1 MNRIAVDIGGT
12 FTDCMV
18 IHDSKVVQA
27 KALTTHFNLALGFN
41 EAVRNACETLGIAPK
56 ELYRKVESIRYAT
69 TLGTNAIIEQTG
81 PKMGL
86 LMTHGFEGTTSVS
99 RGRGY
104 GEGLDAEANRDLSN
118 ADRPEPLIPL
128 SLIRG
133 VHERVDATGKVI
145 LPLQEDRLRGQI
157 KALMDEGIQVLV
169 VCLAHSTSNPAHEL
183 RIQEIVAEEYP
194 SHQLGAIPVILSHQV
209 SGRKGEY
216 VRASSTIMDAYLHGI
231 MYHAMADLEVN
242 LGEQGYTNPMLLVHN
257 TGGMAQL
264 NSTDALQTVHS
275 GPVAGIHAS
284 ENLSKASKLGN
295 IIATDMG
302 GTSFDIGL
310 IIEGGFKHYDFQPVI
325 GRWLV
330 TTPMVHL
337 VTLGSGGGSIAS
349 YDQVYK
355 AIKVGPK
362 SAGSQP
368 GPACYDRG
376 GLNPTVTDADLLL
389 GYLDPDNYASGKI
402 PLRRVRSLMAM
413 EDIADEMDID
423 EIAVAKLIKSTAD
436 RDMATG
442 AQRELRSKGYRPED
456 FTMLAYGGNGPLH
469 ACGIARQAG
478 IDKVLVPPYSS
489 IFSAAGGASMSPLHF
504 HEHTQM
510 IPICNQRK
518 IGTKPKQMVFWDDFD
533 TLNGIVEKLEQ
544 RGRAELAR
552 QGIDTT
558 QAKHRLEIDMRY
570 GSQKM
575 EAAIVVDKP
584 RFEGIS
590 DLLDL
595 VGKLG
600 TNFETR
606 FGKGTPAPESGVW
619 IINFRVAT
627 YVEDEGV
634 DLGNAIPPEEKLPAP
649 APVATR
655 QCHFVG
661 HDGAIETP
669 CYDGAA
675 LVPGVVIEGPA
686 IINPGNTS
694 YLVEPGWRMEAAAN
708 GACWFLRETV
718 AQDETDAD
726 KAGALETA

>member
-12 FTDCMV
+12 FTDCLV
-18 IHDSKVVQA
+18 IHDSQIVQS

-41 EAVRNACETLGIAPK
+41 EAVKNACETLKIAP
-56 ELYRKVESIRYAT
+56 EALYRSVDSIRYAT
-69 TLGTNAIIEQTG
+69 TLGTNAIIERTG

-86 LMTHGFEGTTSVS
+86 LVTHGFEATTAIS

-104 GEGLDAEANRDLSN
+104 GEGLDLETVRDLTN

-128 SLIRG
+128 SLVRG
-133 VHERVDATGKVI
+133 AHERLDASGRVI
-145 LPLQEDRLRGQI
+145 QALDEALLRVQL
-157 KALMDEGIQVLV
+157 KELMDEGIQVLV
-169 VCLAHSTSNPAHEL
+169 VCLTHATTNPAHEL
-183 RIQEIVAEEYP
+183 RVQEIVAEEYP
-194 SHQLGAIPVILSHQV
+194 SHLLGAIPVILSHQV

-242 LGEQGYTNPMLLVHN
+242 LGEQGYTKPMLLVHN

-284 ENLSKASKLGN
+284 EHLSKTSDLGN
-295 IIATDMG
+295 VIATDMG

-310 IIEGGFKHYDFQPVI
+310 ITEGGVKHYDFQPVI

-349 YDQVYK
+349 YDPVYK

-389 GYLDPDNYASGKI
+389 GYLDVDNYASGKI

-413 EDIADEMDID
+413 EDIADDMNID
-423 EIAVAKLIKSTAD
+423 EIAAAKLIKGTAD
-436 RDMATG
+436 RDMASG
-442 AQRELRSKGYRPED
+442 VQRELRTKGYLPQD

-469 ACGIARQAG
+469 ACGIARVAG

-489 IFSAAGGASMSPLHF
+489 VFSAAGGASMSPLHF

-510 IPICNQRK
+510 IPICNLRK
-518 IGTKPKQMVFWDDFD
+518 IGTKPKKMVFWHDFD
-533 TLNGIVEKLEQ
+533 ALNQIVEKLET
-544 RGRAELAR
+544 RGRDELAR
-552 QGIDTT
+552 QGIAADK
-558 QAKHRLEIDMRY
+558 ARHRLEVDMRY

-575 EAAIVVDKP
+575 EAAVIVEKS
-584 RFEGIS
+584 RFEGIR

-595 VGKLG
+595 VGKLA

-619 IINFRVAT
+619 IVNFRVAT
-627 YVEDEGV
+627 FVADDGV
-634 DLGNAIPPEEKLPAP
+634 DMGNVTPPAQKLAAP
-649 APVATR
+649 KPVALR
-655 QCHFVG
+655 SCHFIGTEGPV
-661 HDGAIETP
+661 ETP
-669 CYDGAA
+669 CFDGQA
-675 LVPGVVIEGPA
+675 LVPGTVIQGPA
-686 IINPGNTS
+686 IINPGNTT

-708 GACWFLRETV
+708 GAVWLMRNHG
-718 AQDETDAD
+718 Q
-726 KAGALETA
+726 G

>member
-12 FTDCMV
+12 FTDCLV
-18 IHDSKVVQA
+18 IHDREIIQS

-41 EAVRNACETLGIAPK
+41 EAVKNACGKLGIDPAA
-56 ELYRKVESIRYAT
+56 LFGSVDSIRYAT
-69 TLGTNAIIEQTG
+69 TLGTNAIIERTG

-86 LMTHGFEGTTSVS
+86 LMTHGFEGTVSVS

-104 GEGLDAEANRDLSN
+104 GEGLDIESVRNLSD
-118 ADRPEPLIPL
+118 ADRPEPLIPQ
-128 SLIRG
+128 SLVRG
-133 VHERVDATGKVI
+133 VYERVDTYGNVI
-145 LPLQEDRLRGQI
+145 YPLDEDRLRRQI
-157 KALMDEGIQVLV
+157 NELTDEGVQVLV
-169 VCLAHSTSNPAHEL
+169 VCLAHATSNPVHEL

-194 SHQLGAIPVILSHQV
+194 GHLLGSIPVILSHQV

-216 VRASSTIMDAYLHGI
+216 VRASSAIMDAYLHSV

-242 LGEQGYTNPMLLVHN
+242 LGDQGYAKPMLLVHN

-284 ENLSKASKLGN
+284 ENLSKSSGLGN
-295 IIATDMG
+295 IVATDMG
-302 GTSFDIGL
+302 GTSFDIGI

-337 VTLGSGGGSIAS
+337 VTLGSGGGSIAT
-349 YDQVYK
+349 YDRVYK

-389 GYLDPDNYASGKI
+389 GYLDPENYASGKI

-413 EDIADEMDID
+413 EDIADDMDIE
-423 EIAVAKLIKSTAD
+423 EIEVAKLIKATAD

-442 AQRELRSKGYRPED
+442 VQRELRSKGYMPEE

-478 IDKVLVPPYSS
+478 IEKVLVPPYSS
-489 IFSAAGGASMSPLHF
+489 VFSAAGGASMSPLHF

-518 IGTKPKQMVFWDDFD
+518 IGTKPKQMVFWDDFAA
-533 TLNGIVEKLEQ
+533 LNKIVADLEE
-544 RGRAELAR
+544 RGKAELAR
-552 QGIDTT
+552 QGISGSR
-558 QAKHRLEIDMRY
+558 AKHRLEVDMRY

-575 EAAIVVDKP
+575 EAAIAVDKS
-584 RFEGIS
+584 RFEGIR
-590 DLLDL
+590 DLLEL

-600 TNFETR
+600 TNFEQR

-627 YVEDEGV
+627 YVEDAGV
-634 DLGNAIPPEEKLPAP
+634 EMGNVIPPKKKITAP
-649 APVATR
+649 AEVGTR
-655 QCHFVG
+655 RCYFAG

-669 CYDGAA
+669 CFDGRA
-675 LVPGVVIEGPA
+675 LTPGVVIEGPA
-686 IINPGNTS
+686 IINPGDTT

-708 GACWFLRETV
+708 GAVWLLHDRH
-718 AQDETDAD
+718 
-726 KAGALETA
+726 GN